1 MSTKEYLIEI
11 VHREELGKRDVKR
24 LRKDG
29 LIPGIYYAPDQD
41 QAMPFKVDAKELR
54 QALHSE
60 ALIYRVNIGDQR
72 KNVLIK
78 EIQYHPVTD
87 EILHV
92 DFKGIQ
98 MDETVEVKVPIHIVG
113 RATGVK
119 DEGGQLHQTLMELD
133 IRCLASAIPPHF
145 EVDISEL
152 HLGDTIHAGDVDLG
166 GVELVSNPESMVVSV
181 AHPRGPEVEEEAEVE
196 EGEFAFE
203 EDEEKPSKESEPT
216 EE

>member
-1 MSTKEYLIEI
+1 MSMKEYQIEI
-11 VHREELGKRDVKR
+11 VRREELGKRDVRR

-29 LIPGIYYAPDQD
+29 LIPGIYYAPDQE

-54 QALHSE
+54 EALHSE
-60 ALIYRVNIGDQR
+60 ALIYHVNIGDQR

-98 MDETVEVKVPIHIVG
+98 MDERVEVKVPIHIIG

-133 IRCLASAIPPHF
+133 IRCLASEIPAHF
-145 EVDISEL
+145 EVDITEL
-152 HLGDTIHAGDVDLG
+152 HLGDTIHAIDVEIG
-166 GVELVSNPESMVVSV
+166 AVELVNSPDSMVVSV
-181 AHPRGPEVEEEAEVE
+181 AHPRGPEEEEEVEVE

-203 EDEEKPSKESEPT
+203 EEEEEPTKESEPS

>member
-1 MSTKEYLIEI
+1 MSMKDYLIEI
-11 VHREELGKRDVKR
+11 APREELGKRDVRR

-29 LIPGIYYAPDQD
+29 FIPGIYYAPDQK

-54 QALHSE
+54 QALHSD
-60 ALIYRVNIGDQR
+60 ALVYRVNIGDQR

-92 DFKGIQ
+92 DFKGVH
-98 MDETVEVKVPIHIVG
+98 MDESVEVKVPIHIIG

-145 EVDISEL
+145 EVDISAL
-152 HLGDTIHAGDVDLG
+152 HLGDTIHAGDVELG
-166 GVELVSNPESMVVSV
+166 GAELVNSPDSMVISV

-196 EGEFAFE
+196 EGEFAFDEGE
-203 EDEEKPSKESEPT
+203 EPSAKESEPT